1 MLKRRFV
8 LLTSLLL
15 VAVVVLTG
23 CAPRSG
29 AGDAAAI
36 SADPMELVIDL
47 PAIVVD
53 INADGTPS
61 IGNVPVSQVG
71 ALAGMDLSTLAVPA
85 EWVNFM
91 TQGNIQHLQVN
102 NRTDGLMLLVNGEAI
117 PSLAWDGESLV
128 ATADSLRAFGVAVPM
143 LEKVLPLVQRLG
155 IGVIVRFPVAAG
167 AEAVPMYVEGDT
179 SAAATARAT
188 QEEFIA
194 AVGAPPRIN
203 LPVQYEADGSFSVG
217 DLTDAEWTALTGAP
231 WYALRL
237 DPTVL
242 NNLSSMGVNSLSLA
256 TDAAGIH
263 IAINGKHLPAL
274 TWGDGQLIHL
284 LNVAD
289 AMGLWAMV
297 APGMDMSSILVT
309 VYDLLPV
316 VQVTDF
322 ALNVQFPASGMA
334 ATR

>member
-15 VAVVVLTG
+15 VAVVALSG

-36 SADPMELVIDL
+36 TADPMELVIDL

-53 INADGTPS
+53 INSDGSPS
-61 IGNVPVSQVG
+61 IGNVPVSQLG
-71 ALAGMDLSTLAVPA
+71 ATAGLDLSTLAVPA
-85 EWVNFM
+85 EWVTFM
-91 TQGNIQHLQVN
+91 SQGDIQHLQVN

-117 PSLAWDGESLV
+117 PSVAWDGESLV
-128 ATADSLRAFGVAVPM
+128 ATADTLRAFGVVVPM
-143 LEKVLPLVQRLG
+143 LERVLPLVQRLG
-155 IGVIVRFPVAAG
+155 VGVIVRFPVAAG
-167 AEAVPMYVEGDT
+167 AEALPLYVEGDT
-179 SAAATARAT
+179 TAAAQAREA
-188 QEEFIA
+188 QEAFLA
-194 AVGAPPRIN
+194 AVGAPPKIN
-203 LPVQYEADGSFSVG
+203 LPIQYEADGSFSVG

-242 NNLSSMGVNSLSLA
+242 ANLSNMGVSSLGLS

-263 IAINGKHLPAL
+263 IAVNGRPLPAL

-316 VQVTDF
+316 VQTTDF

-334 ATR
+334 AAR